1 MNDIIQFHIDH
12 KYYVDVKT
20 IPKMVGCMVSFP
32 ANQFAEQPEA
42 HITYLI
48 ESKPLRIEVYDLEE
62 GSEINVR
69 KVQVTRSC
77 ARILVLED
85 ILLRTLKRKI
95 AQCLIVV
102 DKSKQKNVFD
112 ALALEMDAGALTLE
126 KELLLKFRELI
137 LGKVDTDIL
146 NDELAEGYRLIL
158 DCFENGG
165 L

>member
-1 MNDIIQFHIDH
+1 ML
-12 KYYVDVKT
+12 
-20 IPKMVGCMVSFP
+20 
-32 ANQFAEQPEA
+32 EQPEA

-48 ESKPLRIEVYDLEE
+48 ESQPLRIEVYDLEE
-62 GSEINVR
+62 GSEINVH
-69 KVQVTRSC
+69 KITVPRSC

-85 ILLRTLKRKI
+85 ILLRTIKRKI

-102 DKSKQKNVFD
+102 DKSKNKNVFD

-126 KELLLKFRELI
+126 KELLLKFRELVM
-137 LGKVDTDIL
+137 GKVENNIL

-158 DCFENGG
+158 NCFENGG